1 MTQLH
6 AIVSLTR
13 TMTSTLCQASA
24 ANHVLAVQ
32 VLLRPPYECNVLAT
46 NKVACHS
53 LVYGCL
59 RV

>member
-32 VLLRPPYECNVLAT
+32 VLLRPPYECNALAT

-53 LVYGCL
+53 
-59 RV
+59 